1 MRNGPG
7 SWSAAKREVSRFPED
22 PYRQW
27 FRRNSSKGTASSTR
41 RIRGWPTATGYSRI
55 RSARR
60 RYRTPKPCIDDQ
72 AVRVAEEQFS
82 VSWNNPLRTRGRKR
96 NRVSVPVSQPGVSE
110 IQYPGRRSRT
120 GRTWSLWQLGPDRPS
135 RGCRCRPRSAAEPGH
150 GAISTGCPRARGAP
164 SPGLPPGGR
173 PATGLAFL
181 DRRFGRGQIR
191 VDGQDPIETRELEHL
206 GDPGR
211 AGRRRRKP
219 DFASRRRCPSQRTV
233 PSPAELM

>member
-55 RSARR
+55 QPARR

-72 AVRVAEEQFS
+72 AVRVAEERFS

-96 NRVSVPVSQPGVSE
+96 NRVSVPVSQPPVSPLRAGGSE
-110 IQYPGRRSRT
+110 IPCSGRRDRIQLDRPYLVTVAARSGPAVPSLPAPAEIRRRAGARSDFHGLSTGAGRAVAGATPRRSPRRGTRLSRSPLRPRPDPGRRAGSDR
-120 GRTWSLWQLGPDRPS
+120 GPK
-135 RGCRCRPRSAAEPGH
+135 A
-150 GAISTGCPRARGAP
+150 
-164 SPGLPPGGR
+164 
-173 PATGLAFL
+173 
-181 DRRFGRGQIR
+181 
-191 VDGQDPIETRELEHL
+191 
-206 GDPGR
+206 
-211 AGRRRRKP
+211 
-219 DFASRRRCPSQRTV
+219 
-233 PSPAELM
+233 